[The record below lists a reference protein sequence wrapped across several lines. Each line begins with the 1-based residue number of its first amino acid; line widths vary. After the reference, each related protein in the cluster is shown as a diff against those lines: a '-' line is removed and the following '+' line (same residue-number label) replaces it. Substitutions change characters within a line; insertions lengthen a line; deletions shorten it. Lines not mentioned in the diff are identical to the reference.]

1 MMSRQAIHRLGSI
14 GVAAG
19 ALGALSAVVLLM
31 WPPQVAPGPV
41 SYPLTSTGF
50 RIAQAWFF
58 VHHFGLIAVLV
69 GLATSGAVGSGRI
82 ARIGAWSAV
91 AGALMLAGAELL
103 AMPYANADFTLAYA
117 GPMGAAYGIATTLIG
132 AGMIAAGIGVLRTN
146 RWSGWHRWIPLAIGI
161 AEFVV
166 LTPGILGG
174 FVAARLAIGFWMV
187 LFGFLGWGLRAES
200 GIHTTVDMARIPERG
215 LNQKPT

>member
-1 MMSRQAIHRLGSI
+1 MMTRQAMSRLGSV

-41 SYPLTSTGF
+41 SYPFTSTGF
-50 RIAQAWFF
+50 GIAQTWFF
-58 VHHFGLIAVLV
+58 VHHFGLIAVLA
-69 GLATSGAVGSGRI
+69 GLAASGAVGSGRI

-91 AGALMLAGAELL
+91 VGAVMLAGAELL
-103 AMPYANADFTLAYA
+103 AMRYANTEFTLAYA

-132 AGMIAAGIGVLRTN
+132 VGMIAAGIGVLRTN

-161 AEFVV
+161 TEFVV
-166 LTPGILGG
+166 LTPGIFAG
-174 FVAARLAIGFWMV
+174 FVAARIVIGSWML
-187 LFGFLGWGLRAES
+187 LFGLLGWGLRAES
-200 GIHTTVDMARIPERG
+200 GVRATIDAARVPD
-215 LNQKPT
+215 PV